1 MSTTFKPDFGN
12 TLPEY
17 IILCSSEL
25 RNKEFIRLR
34 REFLDVYGETYLE
47 DNPGEAERFNEGWN
61 NACKAK
67 YPKDGNY
74 KVNLVTQE
82 ATPIVEVTENNP
94 E

>member
-12 TLPEY
+12 TPPEY
-17 IILCSSEL
+17 AIFCSSEL

-34 REFLDVYGETYLE
+34 RKFLDAYGETYLE
-47 DNPGEAERFNEGWN
+47 DNPKEAIRFNEGWK
-61 NACKAK
+61 NARKAK

-74 KVNLVTQE
+74 RLNLVTQE
-82 ATPIVEVTENNP
+82 ATPIEEASENNP